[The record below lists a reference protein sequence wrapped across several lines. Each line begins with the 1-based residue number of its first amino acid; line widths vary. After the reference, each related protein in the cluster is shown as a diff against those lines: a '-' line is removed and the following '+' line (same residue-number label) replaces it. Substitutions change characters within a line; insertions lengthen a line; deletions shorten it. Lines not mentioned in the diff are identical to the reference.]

1 MFPVCFVDVPFV
13 ADIHNS
19 ASLLVVVFCRV
30 SLSIVKTSFLD
41 VVCLSQVFLFLHKNH
56 DQKVTWGGK
65 CLFSLHF
72 QTVVHHLRYSGLEL
86 KQVRKQELR
95 QRPWR
100 DVSYWLTSLELLSLL
115 YYRTQ
120 EYQSRVGTTHKGPS
134 QHDH

>member
-41 VVCLSQVFLFLHKNH
+41 VVCLSQVFLFLHKYH
-56 DQKVTWGGK
+56 DQKITWGGK

-72 QTVVHHLRYSGLEL
+72 QTVVHHQRKSGLEL
-86 KQVRKQELR
+86 KQVRRINPFL
-95 QRPWR
+95 PNLLLGP
-100 DVSYWLTSLELLSLL
+100 DVRVSIPAQTS
-115 YYRTQ
+115 
-120 EYQSRVGTTHKGPS
+120 
-134 QHDH
+134 

>member
-65 CLFSLHF
+65 CLFQLTALSLHSITPES
-72 QTVVHHLRYSGLEL
+72 QG
-86 KQVRKQELR
+86 
-95 QRPWR
+95 
-100 DVSYWLTSLELLSLL
+100 
-115 YYRTQ
+115 RTQ
-120 EYQSRVGTTHKGPS
+120 GKS
-134 QHDH
+134 